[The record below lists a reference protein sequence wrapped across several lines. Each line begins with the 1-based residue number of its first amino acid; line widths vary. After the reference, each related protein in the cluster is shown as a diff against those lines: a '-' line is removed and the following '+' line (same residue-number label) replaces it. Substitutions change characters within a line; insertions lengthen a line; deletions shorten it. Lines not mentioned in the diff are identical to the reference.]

1 MATSAKTE
9 LRAESIKAQ
18 IGSRILNDKADL
30 LSGDLGEEMRE
41 LLELRGV
48 LVFPKISFSEEEQIA
63 FTKTLGKYAPE
74 RVGDEEKVTKITID
88 PEVGGRTASYLRGS
102 LFWHIDGTM
111 QDVPILASIL
121 SCKKPSPKGT
131 GNTGFA
137 NTYAAYDALPQEEKG
152 RIEGMQVRH
161 GIWAGLFY
169 YEPEPPSDMLREM
182 QAIGDNTLPLVW
194 THKSGRKSLILGNS
208 AHTIEGLDVMES
220 RLLLN
225 ELREWATQESF
236 TYSHEWSAGDLVI
249 WDNTGTMH
257 RAEHYDIKSGRLM
270 VRTKLEGEEPF
281 A

>member
-102 LFWHIDGTM
+102 LF
-111 QDVPILASIL
+111 
-121 SCKKPSPKGT
+121 
-131 GNTGFA
+131 
-137 NTYAAYDALPQEEKG
+137 
-152 RIEGMQVRH
+152 
-161 GIWAGLFY
+161 
-169 YEPEPPSDMLREM
+169 
-182 QAIGDNTLPLVW
+182 
-194 THKSGRKSLILGNS
+194 
-208 AHTIEGLDVMES
+208 
-220 RLLLN
+220 
-225 ELREWATQESF
+225 
-236 TYSHEWSAGDLVI
+236 
-249 WDNTGTMH
+249 
-257 RAEHYDIKSGRLM
+257 
-270 VRTKLEGEEPF
+270 
-281 A
+281 